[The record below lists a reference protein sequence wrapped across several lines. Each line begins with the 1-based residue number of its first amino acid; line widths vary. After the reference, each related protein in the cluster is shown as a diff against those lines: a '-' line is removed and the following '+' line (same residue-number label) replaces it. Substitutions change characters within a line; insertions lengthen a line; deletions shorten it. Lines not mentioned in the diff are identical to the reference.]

1 MFALFTLTVERVYR
15 TYAIVPMWRNGRR
28 RGFKIPRPR
37 GRAGSSPAMGTNIL
51 RVFFAVNFVLELKG
65 AVLFLIKYKMLY
77 RDICRV
83 VLTVCYYANSFYRT
97 LLHLAPHKR

>member
-15 TYAIVPMWRNGRR
+15 TYATVPMWRNGRR

-51 RVFFAVNFVLELKG
+51 RVFL
-65 AVLFLIKYKMLY
+65 
-77 RDICRV
+77 C
-83 VLTVCYYANSFYRT
+83 S
-97 LLHLAPHKR
+97 